1 LKDREIKDSF
11 IKLIE
16 KNQGI
21 IFKVSKMYC
30 DNDIDQEDLFQDIL
44 IQLWNAYPS
53 FKGHSKFSTWMYRV
67 ALNTAISRIRKGKV
81 LDNEELT
88 SDFKFDVSD
97 GETENDLE
105 ERSKLLHRA
114 ISKLNKAEKA
124 IIMLYMDDYSYEE
137 ISEIAGISVSNV
149 GVKIVRI
156 KKKLQMFLNAL
167 GYGK

>member
-1 LKDREIKDSF
+1 MKEREKRENF
-11 IKLIE
+11 IQLIE

-30 DNDIDQEDLFQDIL
+30 DNETDQEDLFQDIL
-44 IQLWNAYPS
+44 IQLWNAYSS
-53 FKGHSKFSTWMYRV
+53 FKGQSKFSTWMYRV
-67 ALNTAISRIRKGKV
+67 ALNTAIARVRKEKKKPG
-81 LDNEELT
+81 EELT
-88 SDFKFDVSD
+88 PEFKFDIPEGD
-97 GETENDLE
+97 DEKEKED
-105 ERSKLLHRA
+105 RIRLLHRA

-156 KKKLQMFLNAL
+156 KKKLQTFLNAL
-167 GYGK
+167 GYGN

>member
-1 LKDREIKDSF
+1 MKDQELRDRF

-30 DNDIDQEDLFQDIL
+30 DNETDQEDLFQDIL
-44 IQLWNAYPS
+44 IQLWNAFPS
-53 FKGHSKFSTWMYRV
+53 FKGKSKFSTWMYRV
-67 ALNTAISRIRKGKV
+67 ALNTAIARIRKEKK
-81 LDNEELT
+81 LENEELT
-88 SDFKFDVSD
+88 PEFKFDIPLSEDESD
-97 GETENDLE
+97 RED
-105 ERSKLLHRA
+105 RIRLLHRA

-124 IIMLYMDDYSYEE
+124 IIMLYMDDYSYDE

-156 KKKLQMFLNAL
+156 KKKLQTFLNAL
-167 GYGK
+167 GYGS